1 MTSNQM
7 PSASGVRIAG
17 DDYQWLL
24 AWRSCLEAVH
34 ENFSGTAANPIVAV
48 GVEEPDVGNGD
59 DVVLHRT
66 QPPNTYTQ
74 VKYAVDNRTA
84 VNLDWLS
91 SSGILRKMYETYV
104 GLTAAG
110 TPVEMRLVTNRN
122 ADPNDILV
130 ADRDG
135 RNGHLVPRAAQGGR
149 KSDRGKARASW
160 AAEAQTDEDGLL
172 DLLAH
177 LHFDIA
183 YDLDRLRRDVSLLMT
198 ACGLRSDS
206 AAVAL
211 GVDWVSKQVIAGIR
225 RLTLNDIKNAI
236 TTLDLQ
242 AGSPWTTIS
251 VATITHD
258 NLAEQA
264 AVSIDWVDRMSGTT
278 EWTRVEP
285 APPATWDDLASDIRV
300 IRDQLG
306 TNKRVLV
313 TGHMRQATGFLV
325 GTELRRVKGY
335 EVGVRQ
341 GDQLWTSEEPLTSNV
356 ITHTQE
362 DTTAEHGTAII
373 VNVSGDADAA
383 AEPIDWIRESVLPV
397 SKILTITPTSG
408 AGPKAIRNAAAANS
422 IAIAIRN
429 LARRH
434 SRNGDLH
441 LFLIGPL
448 GLAVLLGHHWNR
460 LTTTHV
466 YEHLGGS
473 DYVRAFSIEA

>member
-7 PSASGVRIAG
+7 PSASGVRVAG
-17 DDYQWLL
+17 DDYQWLH
-24 AWRSCLEAVH
+24 AWRSCLEALH
-34 ENFSGTAANPIVAV
+34 ENLIGNAANPIVAV
-48 GVEEPDVGNGD
+48 GVEEPGVGNGD

-84 VNLDWLS
+84 VNLDYLTT
-91 SSGILRKMYETYV
+91 SGILRKMHETYA
-104 GLTAAG
+104 GLTADG
-110 TPVEMRLVTNRN
+110 TPAEMRLITNRN

-130 ADRDG
+130 TDRDG
-135 RNGHLVPRAAQGGR
+135 RNGRLLPRAAQGGP
-149 KSDRGKARASW
+149 KSDRGKARAAW
-160 AAEAQTDEDGLL
+160 AAEAQTDENHLL

-198 ACGLRSDS
+198 ANGLRSDP

-211 GVDWVSKQVIAGIR
+211 GVDCVSKQVIAGHR

-258 NLAEQA
+258 YLAEQA
-264 AVSIDWVDRMSGTT
+264 AVSIDWVDRMSGATD
-278 EWTRVEP
+278 WTRVEP
-285 APPATWDDLASDIRV
+285 APPATWNDLATDIRA
-300 IRDQLG
+300 IPGQLG
-306 TNKRVLV
+306 TNKRILV

-341 GDQLWTSEEPLTSNV
+341 GDQLWTGEEPITSNV

-362 DTTAEHGTAII
+362 DTTAGPGTAII
-373 VNVSGDADAA
+373 VNVAADAA
-383 AEPIDWIRESVLPV
+383 ADTIDWIRESALPV
-397 SKILTITPTSG
+397 SKILTITPTAG
-408 AGPKAIRNAAAANS
+408 VGPKAIPNAAAANS
-422 IAIAIRN
+422 LAIAIRD

-460 LTTTHV
+460 LTTTHA
-466 YEHLGGS
+466 YEHLGGI
-473 DYVRAFSIEA
+473 DYTHAFTVEA

>member
-17 DDYQWLL
+17 DDYQWLH
-24 AWRSCLEAVH
+24 AWRSCLEALH
-34 ENFSGTAANPIVAV
+34 ENLTGNAANPLVAV
-48 GVEEPDVGNGD
+48 GVEEPGVGNGD

-66 QPPNTYTQ
+66 QPPNNYTQ

-84 VNLDWLS
+84 VNLDYLTT
-91 SSGILRKMYETYV
+91 SGILRKMHETYTR
-104 GLTAAG
+104 LTADGA
-110 TPVEMRLVTNRN
+110 PAEMRLITNRN

-130 ADRDG
+130 SDRDG
-135 RNGHLVPRAAQGGR
+135 RNGRLLPRAAQGGP
-149 KSDRGKARASW
+149 KSDRGKARAAW
-160 AAEAQTDEDGLL
+160 AAEAQTDEEHLL

-198 ACGLRSDS
+198 ASGLRSDT

-211 GVDWVSKQVIAGIR
+211 GADWVSKQVIAGHR
-225 RLTLNDIKNAI
+225 RLKLNDIKNAI
-236 TTLDLQ
+236 TTFDLQ

-258 NLAEQA
+258 YLAEQA

-278 EWTRVEP
+278 DWTRVEP
-285 APPATWDDLASDIRV
+285 APPATWNDLATDIRA
-300 IRDQLG
+300 IPGQLG
-306 TNKRVLV
+306 TSKRILV

-341 GDQLWTSEEPLTSNV
+341 GDQLWTGEEAITTNV

-362 DTTAEHGTAII
+362 DATGGHGTAII
-373 VNVSGDADAA
+373 VNVAADAA
-383 AEPIDWIRESVLPV
+383 AGTIEWIRESALPV
-397 SKILTITPTSG
+397 SKILTITPTAG
-408 AGPKAIRNAAAANS
+408 VGPKSVPNAAAANS
-422 IAIAIRN
+422 LAIAIRD

-448 GLAVLLGHHWNR
+448 GLALLLGHHWNR
-460 LTTTHV
+460 LTTTHA
-466 YEHLGGS
+466 YEHLGGI
-473 DYVRAFSIEA
+473 DYTHAFTVEA

>member
-1 MTSNQM
+1 MTCNQM

-17 DDYQWLL
+17 DDYQWLN
-24 AWRSCLEAVH
+24 AWRSCMEALH
-34 ENFSGTAANPIVAV
+34 ENLTGNAANPIVAV
-48 GVEEPDVGNGD
+48 GVEEPGVGNGD

-84 VNLDWLS
+84 VNLEYLTT
-91 SSGILRKMYETYV
+91 SGILRKMYKTYA
-104 GLTAAG
+104 GLTAGG
-110 TPVEMRLVTNRN
+110 TPAEMRLITNRN

-130 ADRDG
+130 TDRDG
-135 RNGHLVPRAAQGGR
+135 RNGRLWPRAAQGGPN
-149 KSDRGKARASW
+149 SGRGKARAAW
-160 AAEAQTDEDGLL
+160 AAEAQTDEDHLL

-198 ACGLRSDS
+198 ASGLRSDP
-206 AAVAL
+206 AAVAR
-211 GVDWVSKQVIAGIR
+211 GADWVSKQVIAGHR

-236 TTLDLQ
+236 TTFDLQ
-242 AGSPWTTIS
+242 VGSPWTTIS

-258 NLAEQA
+258 YLADQA

-285 APPATWDDLASDIRV
+285 APPATWNDLATDIRA
-300 IRDQLG
+300 IPSQIG
-306 TNKRVLV
+306 TNKRILV

-341 GDQLWTSEEPLTSNV
+341 GDQLWTGEEPISSNV

-362 DTTAEHGTAII
+362 ETTGGHGTAII
-373 VNVSGDADAA
+373 VNVATDAA
-383 AEPIDWIRESVLPV
+383 AGTIDWIRESALPV
-397 SKILTITPTSG
+397 SRILTITPTAG
-408 AGPKAIRNAAAANS
+408 VGPKAVPNAAAANS
-422 IAIAIRN
+422 LTIAIRD
-429 LARRH
+429 LARLH

-460 LTTTHV
+460 LTTTHA
-466 YEHLGGS
+466 YEHLGGI
-473 DYVRAFSIEA
+473 DYTHAFTIEA